1 MKKLISGIV
10 AVAMALSLAACEK
23 EVISLS
29 GKTMG
34 TTYHVKYLDEGS
46 MKATSEKT
54 HEEIE
59 AILKDVNAKMS
70 TYKKDSELS
79 RFNQNTQVN
88 TPIEIS
94 ADFDGRS
101 DSFK

>member
-1 MKKLISGIV
+1 MKKINKRYHGGGNGIKSCCLSKRNKSYLI
-10 AVAMALSLAACEK
+10 
-23 EVISLS
+23 S

-59 AILKDVNAKMS
+59 AILKM
-70 TYKKDSELS
+70 
-79 RFNQNTQVN
+79 
-88 TPIEIS
+88 
-94 ADFDGRS
+94 
-101 DSFK
+101 

>member
-23 EVISLS
+23 ETKVISLS

-59 AILKDVNAKMS
+59 AILKRCERENVHLQKRFGIES
-70 TYKKDSELS
+70 FQSKYPSEY
-79 RFNQNTQVN
+79 T
-88 TPIEIS
+88 
-94 ADFDGRS
+94 D
-101 DSFK
+101 

>member
-23 EVISLS
+23 EIKVISLS

-59 AILKDVNAKMS
+59 ACFDVKKM
-70 TYKKDSELS
+70 LS
-79 RFNQNTQVN
+79 HVDTIFARF
-88 TPIEIS
+88 
-94 ADFDGRS
+94 GL
-101 DSFK
+101 

>member
-1 MKKLISGIV
+1 
-10 AVAMALSLAACEK
+10 
-23 EVISLS
+23 
-29 GKTMG
+29 MG

-79 RFNQNTQVN
+79 RFNQNTLSLIHILSLKGSQ
-88 TPIEIS
+88 I
-94 ADFDGRS
+94 FH
-101 DSFK
+101 KK